1 MKKKLLLLL
10 WGTILLAAQAFAQQI
25 TVTGKVTSA
34 DGQPIPGISVL
45 IKGTKT
51 VTQTS
56 AAGRYSISAAA
67 NDVLVFTYIGMLR
80 QEKKVDA
87 NTTLNVVM
95 QDDNNS
101 LNEVVVTALGQKVNK
116 RSLGSSQQ
124 AVRGADIAGTQRE
137 NFINALQGRV
147 AGVEVT
153 STSGVPGASSSITI
167 RGVSSISGSNQPLFV
182 IDGLPI
188 DNKTLSSTAFVS
200 DASSTTAFS
209 NRGVDFTNRAADV
222 NPEDIESLVVLKGPE
237 AAALYGIDA
246 ANGAIVITT
255 KRGKAGAGSV
265 NYSNSFRVESIRK
278 KPEIQHVY
286 GVGTGGQG
294 NVVTSLNGAYESFG
308 PAFPAGTQLYNNVD
322 DFFQDGFTQKH
333 NLSMDGGSEKVNY
346 RISTSYTDQS
356 GVVPGTNYD
365 RFNLNG
371 SSQGVVND
379 WLKTDLSM
387 SYSYSNNDQSFKGT
401 NGPLLGLLVWP
412 QTDDARNY
420 LTASGSR
427 RPLIFP
433 GFSAGQA
440 SDIDNPYFNI
450 AKNKINSKTNRIL
463 SNFGLT
469 ITPFS
474 WVNIKTNI
482 GIDAYTNQNI
492 IVRHPESATGYSRGG
507 TIDVAN
513 DITRN
518 LSLQNLINFTKQK
531 LTKDLS
537 FDATLGNSI
546 QDARSNID
554 AGYGEN
560 FLDPNFVSLNNT
572 ANRLNRTTIA
582 QRRLVSFFGRA
593 TLSYKDYLYLT
604 VTGRNDL
611 TSTIPVD
618 SYSFFYPSVQ
628 GSFVFTDVPAFKGLK
643 KIFTS
648 GKLRAAYAEVGKDA
662 RPYAYQPS
670 LENKLTV
677 GGGYGYGFTGPNP
690 NLKPEFAKSYEFGT
704 ELAFFNDR
712 LGLDV
717 AVYRKETKDQIV
729 NDIRG
734 SYATGYILLNLN
746 GGITRNQGI
755 EVTLRARPIQRRD
768 FSWDVLANFEHATG
782 KVIALPNSL
791 PESYVSDTWLYA
803 NVRNG
808 NMPGLSTRSLTGLF
822 YLRNNNGDILI
833 SPSSGLP
840 VRSTTFVDGGYD
852 RNPDFSLGITNTFTY
867 KDFSLSFL
875 IDTRKG
881 GDVLNATEH
890 YLTTLGLTDR
900 TLDRNIPRVITG
912 VLQDGKENSAT
923 PTRNSIV
930 VNPSLQNAYYTQT
943 SEEQFIE
950 RDINWIRLKD
960 VTLAYRLP
968 DRLLKKQKFFKS
980 ASVFIT
986 GTDLFLITNYS
997 GLDPVVNGNT
1007 AAVGGSGAQ
1016 GIDYGNFPMPLG
1028 MNFGIKIGL

>member
-25 TVTGKVTSA
+25 TLTGKVTSA
-34 DGQPIPGISVL
+34 DGQPIPGVSVT

-51 VTQTS
+51 VTQT
-56 AAGRYSISAAA
+56 ATTGFYSIKATKG
-67 NDVLVFTYIGMLR
+67 DVLIFSYIGMVA
-80 QEKKVDA
+80 QEKTVGTDLSLNVILKDDA
-87 NTTLNVVM
+87 NT
-95 QDDNNS
+95 
-101 LNEVVVTALGQKVNK
+101 LNEVVFTALGQKVNK

-124 AVRGADIAGTQRE
+124 TVKGADIAGTQRE

-182 IDGLPI
+182 VDGLPI

-209 NRGVDFTNRAADV
+209 NRTVDFTNRAADI

-265 NYSNSFRVESIRK
+265 NYSNSFRVETIRK
-278 KPEIQHVY
+278 KPEIQHVF
-286 GVGTGGQG
+286 GIGTGGQD
-294 NVVTSLNGAYESFG
+294 NVITSLNGAYESFG
-308 PAFPAGTQLYNNVD
+308 KEFPAGTQLYDNVS
-322 DFFQDGFTQKH
+322 DFFQNGFTQKH
-333 NLSMDGGSEKVNY
+333 NLSFDGGSEKVNY
-346 RISTSYTDQS
+346 RISTSYTDQT

-371 SSQGVVND
+371 SSQGTVNS

-387 SYSYSNNDQSFKGT
+387 SYSYSSNDQAFKGS

-412 QTDDARNY
+412 QTDDAKNY
-420 LTASGSR
+420 LTPSGSR
-427 RPLIFP
+427 RPLSFLGFP
-433 GFSAGQA
+433 VGQA
-440 SDIDNPYFNI
+440 SDIDNPYFNVN
-450 AKNKINSKTNRIL
+450 KNKINSKTNRIL

-482 GIDAYTNQNI
+482 GIDAYTNQNLV
-492 IVRHPESATGYSRGG
+492 VRHPESAVGYSRIG

-513 DITRN
+513 DVTRN
-518 LSLQNLINFTKQK
+518 LSLQNLISFSKQQ
-531 LTKDLS
+531 LTKDIAFEGL
-537 FDATLGNSI
+537 LGNSI

-554 AGYGEN
+554 SGYGEG

-572 ANRLNRTTIA
+572 TNRLNRTTIA
-582 QRRLVSFFGRA
+582 QRRLVSFFGSA
-593 TLSYKDYLYLT
+593 TFSYKDFLYLT
-604 VTGRNDL
+604 ATGRNDL
-611 TSTIPVD
+611 TSTIPVE
-618 SYSFFYPSVQ
+618 SYSFFYPSLR
-628 GSFVFTDVPAFKGLK
+628 GSFVFTDAFKGLK
-643 KIFTS
+643 GVLTS
-648 GKLRAAYAEVGKDA
+648 GKLRAAYAAVGKDA
-662 RPYAYQPS
+662 RPYAYKPS

-690 NLKPEFAKSYEFGT
+690 DLKPEFAKSYEFGT
-704 ELAFFNDR
+704 ELAFLNDR

-734 SYATGYILLNLN
+734 SYATGFILLNLN

-755 EVTLRARPIQRRD
+755 EITLRATPIQRQN
-768 FSWDVLANFEHATG
+768 FTWNMDVNFEHATG
-782 KVIALPNSL
+782 KLLALPNSL

-808 NMPGLSTRSLTGLF
+808 NIPGLSTRSLTGLF
-822 YLRNNNGDILI
+822 YLRNSNGDILI
-833 SPSSGLP
+833 NPNSGLP

-852 RNPDFSLGITNTFTY
+852 RNPDFSIGISNTFTY

-890 YLTTLGLTDR
+890 YLTTLGLTNR
-900 TLDRNIPRVITG
+900 TLDRNTPRVITG
-912 VLQDGKENSAT
+912 VLQDGKENSGN
-923 PTRNSIV
+923 PTQNTIV

-950 RDINWIRLKD
+950 KDINWIRLKD
-960 VTLAYRLP
+960 VTFSYKLP
-968 DRLLKKQKFFKS
+968 AKLLKRQKFFKS
-980 ASVFIT
+980 ASVFVT

-1016 GIDYGNFPMPLG
+1016 GIDYGNFPMPIG
-1028 MNFGIKIGL
+1028 MNFGIKISL

>member
-1 MKKKLLLLL
+1 MKKKILLLL
-10 WGTILLAAQAFAQQI
+10 WGTVLLAVQAFAQQI
-25 TVTGKVTSA
+25 TIAGKVTSA
-34 DGQPIPGISVL
+34 DGQPIPGVSVAV
-45 IKGTKT
+45 KGTKT
-51 VTQTS
+51 VSQTTPL
-56 AAGRYSISAAA
+56 GTYSIRASQG
-67 NDVLVFTYIGMLR
+67 DVLVFSYIGMVSQQRTVTSAAAINISL
-80 QEKKVDA
+80 K
-87 NTTLNVVM
+87 
-95 QDDNNS
+95 DDDNS
-101 LNEVVVTALGQKVNK
+101 LNEVVITALGQTAPK

-124 AVRGADIAGTQRE
+124 TVKGADIAGTQRE

-182 IDGLPI
+182 VDGLPL
-188 DNKTLSSTAFVS
+188 DNKTLTSTAFVS
-200 DASSTTAFS
+200 DASATTSFS
-209 NRGVDFTNRAADV
+209 NRTVDFTNRAADL

-278 KPEIQHVY
+278 KPEIQHVF

-294 NVVTSLNGAYESFG
+294 NTIISLNGAYESFG
-308 PAFPAGTQLYNNVD
+308 AEFAPGTQLYDNVD
-322 DFFQDGFTQKH
+322 DFFQNGFTQKH
-333 NLSMDGGSEKVNY
+333 NLSFDGGSDKVNY
-346 RISTSYTDQS
+346 RISTSYTDQK

-365 RFNLNG
+365 RFSLNG
-371 SSQGVVND
+371 SSQGQINS

-387 SYSYSNNDQSFKGT
+387 SYTYSNNDQAFKGS

-420 LTASGSR
+420 LTPAGNR
-427 RPLIFP
+427 RPISFP
-433 GFSAGQA
+433 GFTNGSA

-450 AKNKINSKTNRIL
+450 NKNKINSKTNRIL
-463 SNFGLT
+463 SNLGLT
-469 ITPFS
+469 VTPFS

-482 GIDAYTNQNI
+482 GIDAYTNQNL
-492 IVRHPESATGYSRGG
+492 VLRHPESAVGYSRGG
-507 TIDVAN
+507 TIDIAN

-518 LSLQNLINFTKQK
+518 LSLQNLINFTKQQI
-531 LTKDLS
+531 TKDIAFEGL
-537 FDATLGNSI
+537 LGNAL

-554 AGYGEN
+554 SGYGEN

-582 QRRLVSFFGRA
+582 QRRLVSFFGSA
-593 TLSYKDYLYLT
+593 TFSYKDYLYVT
-604 VTGRNDL
+604 ATGRNDL

-618 SYSFFYPSVQ
+618 SYSFFYPSIRS
-628 GSFVFTDVPAFKGLK
+628 SFVFTDAFKSLK
-643 KIFTS
+643 GKVLTS
-648 GKLRAAYAEVGKDA
+648 GRLRAAYAAVGKDA

-690 NLKPEFAKSYEFGT
+690 NLKPEFAKSFEFGT

-734 SYATGYILLNLN
+734 SYATGFILLNLN
-746 GGITRNQGI
+746 GGSTRNQGI
-755 EVTLRARPIQRRD
+755 EVTLRATPIKRRD
-768 FSWDVLANFEHATG
+768 FNWNLDVNFEHATG
-782 KVIALPNSL
+782 KVLALPNSL

-822 YLRNNNGDILI
+822 YLRNQNGDILI

-852 RNPDFSLGITNTFTY
+852 RNPDFSIGISNTFTY

-890 YLTTLGLTDR
+890 YLTTLGLSTR
-900 TLDRNIPRVITG
+900 TLDRNTPRVITG
-912 VLQDGKENSAT
+912 VLQDGKENSST
-923 PTRNSIV
+923 PTPNNIV
-930 VNPSLQNAYYTQT
+930 VNPSLQNNYYTGT

-950 RDINWIRLKD
+950 KDINWIRLKD
-960 VTLAYRLP
+960 VTFSYKLP
-968 DRLLKKQKFFKS
+968 SKLLSRQKFFKS
-980 ASVFIT
+980 ASVFVT

-1028 MNFGIKIGL
+1028 MNFGIRIGL

>member
-10 WGTILLAAQAFAQQI
+10 WGTILLAAQVFAQQI
-25 TVTGKVTSA
+25 TVKGKVTSA
-34 DGQPIPGISVL
+34 DGAPVPGVSVF

-51 VTQTS
+51 VVQTS
-56 AAGRYSISAAA
+56 LTGTYDISAKPGEI
-67 NDVLVFTYIGMLR
+67 LVFSYIGMVR
-80 QEKKVDA
+80 QEKTVGTG
-87 NTTLNVVM
+87 TTLDVVLK
-95 QDDNNS
+95 DDDNS

-116 RSLGSSQQ
+116 RSLGISQQ
-124 AVRGADIAGTQRE
+124 TVSGADIAGTQRE
-137 NFINALQGRV
+137 NFVNSLQGRV

-167 RGVSSISGSNQPLFV
+167 RGISSISGSNQPLFV

-188 DNKTLSSTAFVS
+188 DNKTLSSSAFVS

-255 KRGKAGAGSV
+255 KRGKAGAGNIS
-265 NYSNSFRVESIRK
+265 YSNSFRVESVRK
-278 KPEIQHVY
+278 KPEIQHKY
-286 GVGTGGQG
+286 GVGTGGLG
-294 NVVTSLNGAYESFG
+294 NVIVSLNGAYESFG
-308 PAFPAGTQLYNNVD
+308 AEFPEGTTLYDNID
-322 DFFQDGFTQKH
+322 DFFQNGFTQKH
-333 NLSMDGGSEKVNY
+333 NLAFDGGSDKVNY

-365 RFNLNG
+365 RFSLNG
-371 SSQGVVND
+371 SSQGTVNS

-387 SYSYSNNDQSFKGT
+387 SYTYSNNDQAFKGS

-420 LTASGSR
+420 LTPSGSR
-427 RPLIFP
+427 KPLIFP
-433 GFSAGQA
+433 GFPNGQ
-440 SDIDNPYFNI
+440 SGDVDNPYFNI
-450 AKNKINSKTNRIL
+450 AKNKINSKVNRIL
-463 SNFGLT
+463 SNFSLILT
-469 ITPFS
+469 PLPWLNTR
-474 WVNIKTNI
+474 TTI
-482 GIDAYTNQNI
+482 GIDAYTNQNM
-492 IVRHPESATGYSRGG
+492 IVKHPESATGFARGG
-507 TIDVAN
+507 TLDIAN
-513 DITRN
+513 DVTRN

-531 LTKDLS
+531 ITKDIS
-537 FDATLGNSI
+537 FNATIGNSI

-554 AGYGEN
+554 SGYGEG
-560 FLDPNFVSLNNT
+560 FLDPNFISLNNT
-572 ANRLNRTTIA
+572 ATKLNRTSIA
-582 QRRLVSFFGRA
+582 QRRLVSFFGSA
-593 TLSYKDYLYLT
+593 TFSFRDYLYVT
-604 VTGRNDL
+604 ATGRNDL
-611 TSTIPVD
+611 TSTIPVE
-618 SYSFFYPSVQ
+618 SYSFFYPSIQ
-628 GSFVFTDVPAFKGLK
+628 SSFVFTDVPAFKGLK

-648 GKLRAAYAEVGKDA
+648 GKVRAAYAEVGKDA
-662 RPYAYQPS
+662 RPYAYRPS

-690 NLKPEFAKSYEFGT
+690 GLKPEFAKSYEFGT
-704 ELAFFNDR
+704 ELAFLNDR
-712 LGLDV
+712 VGLDV
-717 AVYRKETKDQIV
+717 AVYRKETKDQII

-746 GGITRNQGI
+746 GGVTRNEGI
-755 EVTLRARPIQRRD
+755 EVTLRGRPVQRTN
-768 FSWDVLANFEHATG
+768 FSWDIVANFEHAKG
-782 KVIALPNSL
+782 KVLALPNAL
-791 PESYVSDTWLYA
+791 PESYVSDTWLYG

-822 YLRNNNGDILI
+822 YLRNNNGDLLI
-833 SPSSGLP
+833 NPANGLP
-840 VRSTTFVDGGYD
+840 VRATTFFDAGYD
-852 RNPDFSLGITNTFTY
+852 RNPDFSLGISNTFTY
-867 KDFSLSFL
+867 KDFTLSFL

-890 YLTTLGLTDR
+890 YLTTLGLSTR
-900 TLDRNIPRVITG
+900 TLDRNTPRVVTG
-912 VLQDGKENSAT
+912 VLQDGKENSGT
-923 PTRNSIV
+923 PTANTIV
-930 VNPSLQNAYYTQT
+930 VNPSLQNSFYTQT

-950 RDINWIRLKD
+950 KDINWIRLKD
-960 VTLAYRLP
+960 VTFAYKLP
-968 DRLLKKQKFFKS
+968 AKLINRQKFFKS
-980 ASVFIT
+980 ASLFVT

-1028 MNFGIKIGL
+1028 MNFGIRIGL